1 MKDLGMDP
9 SRNSTHYLITMT
21 TFTHHSL
28 AETWNFVASVTG
40 TQVFSCATNFKLFVK
55 STVKEEKEKHVPQ
68 HSLHRGSCVGT
79 KLPFCLPLQSSVP
92 PHREG
97 LTFRA
102 LSFLQC
108 CSHRGS
114 SARKAISCK
123 NSGQRRNKTKT
134 STCAQPYSP
143 GPWFPSKLWPTKWRR
158 LGTMLRKAPFPKENL
173 LSPFQSVQP
182 PRAPVIP
189 HSPTVG
195 GCTAPPACPWNWKKT
210 AQGRCSHLCR
220 ALNNQD
226 QVMSGITRVMGSS
239 RLRTISRN
247 EHPSAV
253 PGWTITA
260 GTGLS
265 LPAAEHRMCWDCQ
278 RKILCS
284 ILSFKLIFT
293 CSIIH
298 LEQNLPIQTRPIKS
312 FRFFR
317 QKAKRRSKKRQRSKE
332 LTASLCG
339 LI

>member
-1 MKDLGMDP
+1 MYPKEYCLTDYHIMKDLGMDP

-92 PHREG
+92 PRREG

-173 LSPFQSVQP
+173 LSHFRVCNPQGLQLFLILPLWEAAQHLQP
-182 PRAPVIP
+182 
-189 HSPTVG
+189 
-195 GCTAPPACPWNWKKT
+195 
-210 AQGRCSHLCR
+210 
-220 ALNNQD
+220 AL
-226 QVMSGITRVMGSS
+226 
-239 RLRTISRN
+239 
-247 EHPSAV
+247 
-253 PGWTITA
+253 
-260 GTGLS
+260 GTGRKL
-265 LPAAEHRMCWDCQ
+265 LKGGAPTFAELW
-278 RKILCS
+278 
-284 ILSFKLIFT
+284 T
-293 CSIIH
+293 
-298 LEQNLPIQTRPIKS
+298 TRIKS
-312 FRFFR
+312 WVELQGSWDHPDYKQSAGMNIPVLSQDGQSLLERDSVYL
-317 QKAKRRSKKRQRSKE
+317 QQSTGCAEIVKE
-332 LTASLCG
+332 KYYAVFWVLNLF
-339 LI
+339 LHVL